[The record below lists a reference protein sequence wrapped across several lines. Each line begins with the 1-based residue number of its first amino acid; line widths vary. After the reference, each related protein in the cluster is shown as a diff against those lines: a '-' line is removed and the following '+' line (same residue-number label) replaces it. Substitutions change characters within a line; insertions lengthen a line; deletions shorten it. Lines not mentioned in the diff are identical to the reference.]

1 MDIVYLIVAVTLWL
15 ATVGLTIG
23 CERLQPHKV
32 AS

>member
-1 MDIVYLIVAVTLWL
+1 MDIVYLIVAAMLWL

-23 CERLQPHKV
+23 CERLQVHKV